1 MMRHNVS
8 NWIAWLGALLVTI
21 SVASPAFAQTTDK
34 RAVDTTTGHSKAK
47 VHPRPSQGSG
57 RLVLCFGPRRRYLGL
72 PSSDDVQHA

>member
-34 RAVDTTTGHSKAK
+34 RAVVPTTGHSKAK
-47 VHPRPSQGSG
+47 YTPRKPRLWRTGPMPWPSTPPPG
-57 RLVLCFGPRRRYLGL
+57 VPRR
-72 PSSDDVQHA
+72 